1 MFNVKS
7 VNFPSRH
14 PMTEE
19 KKIDSIY
26 NSFNNTKKMKRKNCV
41 SHLLQMFQ
49 PIPTI
54 QKMNT
59 VVNKANEWKINSKLQ
74 LETLFENKLKKTKQK
89 QLQIVQNHSNG
100 W

>member
-1 MFNVKS
+1 
-7 VNFPSRH
+7 
-14 PMTEE
+14 
-19 KKIDSIY
+19 
-26 NSFNNTKKMKRKNCV
+26 
-41 SHLLQMFQ
+41 MFQ

-74 LETLFENKLKKTKQK
+74 LETSFENKLKKTKQK